1 MYNYL
6 KEKNMAE
13 DILSQEFELKN
24 TEETRDYLIEEI
36 NQNELMN
43 KKHKKVG
50 LYGVIFN
57 TYLFSLLR
65 LLDVFRFL
73 LLLH

>member
-24 TEETRDYLIEEI
+24 TKETRDYLIEEI
-36 NQNELMN
+36 NQNESMN

-57 TYLFSLLR
+57 TYLF
-65 LLDVFRFL
+65 
-73 LLLH
+73 